1 MGARRPEW
9 SSERKRRQWL
19 RTTDISLQPRQR
31 CQRSDVMG
39 KCNWLLQGAVVLG
52 ESGLYYGRG
61 KEALEKVLSKNEAQ
75 PGMFARERSS

>member
-1 MGARRPEW
+1 
-9 SSERKRRQWL
+9 
-19 RTTDISLQPRQR
+19 
-31 CQRSDVMG
+31 MG

-75 PGMFARERSS
+75 PGMFARECSS